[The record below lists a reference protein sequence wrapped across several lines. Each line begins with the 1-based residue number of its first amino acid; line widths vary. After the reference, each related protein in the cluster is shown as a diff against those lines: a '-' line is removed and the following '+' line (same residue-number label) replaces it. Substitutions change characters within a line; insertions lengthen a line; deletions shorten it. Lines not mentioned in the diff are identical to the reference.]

1 MLLYSNIYLTIFY
14 STIIIFLNFYIFKS
28 VSKYLLIDITIAKIV
43 FFNHLIFS
51 TIFLLNDFFSL
62 FDLTPGSDSISFYL
76 NTEQKILF
84 EKISFYPGHNFLYYL
99 TFLLKKFYFDFFS
112 MNFLFGFL
120 GSLSILIFYGSVSKY
135 LLSNF
140 DKYAVLIF
148 ILIPS
153 YNFWTS
159 GISKDVLTALALS
172 LMLLSFTKNS
182 YKFLIFSIILLF
194 FVRVHL
200 GLLVILSL
208 LASFTLFSTM
218 AFFSKKEI
226 YFYSLNFKK
235 KYLLL
240 FFSLLLIL
248 ACFIINKFFY
258 SNFINITRTIEHFQ
272 NMYPGHNFIEFTFFP
287 LRVLEYLSR
296 PYLWEENNFII
307 KILSLENILIISLL
321 LIFGT
326 STIRKFSKNI
336 KPKFYDLKL
345 FLLIAIILIMIF
357 QITLT
362 SNVGIA
368 MRQKWTFIP
377 GLIFIFIYCK
387 FYFISNK
394 FNKNKEKQA
403 KRKT

>member
-1 MLLYSNIYLTIFY
+1 
-14 STIIIFLNFYIFKS
+14 
-28 VSKYLLIDITIAKIV
+28 
-43 FFNHLIFS
+43 
-51 TIFLLNDFFSL
+51 
-62 FDLTPGSDSISFYL
+62 
-76 NTEQKILF
+76 
-84 EKISFYPGHNFLYYL
+84 
-99 TFLLKKFYFDFFS
+99 

-258 SNFINITRTIEHFQ
+258 SNFINITRTI
-272 NMYPGHNFIEFTFFP
+272 
-287 LRVLEYLSR
+287 
-296 PYLWEENNFII
+296 
-307 KILSLENILIISLL
+307 
-321 LIFGT
+321 
-326 STIRKFSKNI
+326 
-336 KPKFYDLKL
+336 
-345 FLLIAIILIMIF
+345 
-357 QITLT
+357 
-362 SNVGIA
+362 
-368 MRQKWTFIP
+368 
-377 GLIFIFIYCK
+377 
-387 FYFISNK
+387 
-394 FNKNKEKQA
+394 
-403 KRKT
+403 